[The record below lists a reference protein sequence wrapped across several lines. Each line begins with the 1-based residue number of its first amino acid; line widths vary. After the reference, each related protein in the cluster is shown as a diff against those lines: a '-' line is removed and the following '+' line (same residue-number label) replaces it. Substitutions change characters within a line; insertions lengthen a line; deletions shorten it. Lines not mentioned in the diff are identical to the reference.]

1 VNRRADGGLLA
12 QRVPDYSYRL
22 YFGKQQQRILLL
34 LLGGT
39 KASQPQDIRRAQQYW
54 SDYLEAHHGTA

>member
-12 QRVPDYSYRL
+12 QRVM
-22 YFGKQQQRILLL
+22 FGKQQQRILLL

-39 KASQPQDIRRAQQYW
+39 KASQPQNIRRAQQYW